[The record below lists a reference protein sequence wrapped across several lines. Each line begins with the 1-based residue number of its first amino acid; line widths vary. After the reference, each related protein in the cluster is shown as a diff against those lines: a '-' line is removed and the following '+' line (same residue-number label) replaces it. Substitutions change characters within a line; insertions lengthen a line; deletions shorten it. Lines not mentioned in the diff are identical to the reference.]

1 MTVPTLWTVTGTSLV
16 RMVTVMAKT
25 TVPPLGATVMAT
37 RLGDPVP
44 VGAPHVEVA
53 PVGVQVQVAPAAS
66 RGGSGSGSE
75 NEPVAV
81 APVDGLVMVRS

>member
-1 MTVPTLWTVTGTSLV
+1 MDRHRHLTG

-37 RLGDPVP
+37 PAGDPVP

-75 NEPVAV
+75 KVPEPTALL
-81 APVDGLVMVRS
+81 PGLVTVTV

>member
-1 MTVPTLWTVTGTSLV
+1 M
-16 RMVTVMAKT
+16 
-25 TVPPLGATVMAT
+25 PPLGATVMAT
-37 RLGDPVP
+37 PAGDPVP

-75 NEPVAV
+75 K
-81 APVDGLVMVRS
+81 APDSGGAGARVGDGHRRR